1 MSDNNS
7 SRKVSL
13 KNKIVLALIPLLAWL
28 LIKFIGITQKLE
40 VRNLK
45 AVEDIFN
52 QKGNVIFAFW
62 HNRFM
67 LIPYLYRRLFGD
79 RESVT
84 LISQSRDGEYLVQG
98 LKYFRTDVVRG
109 SSSRG
114 GSEALKKLVNE
125 IREGKDCAITP
136 DGPRG
141 PRYVVQGGTAT
152 LAILSKTPIIP
163 VSYSSSRKKILNSWD
178 RTIITL
184 PFGKTVLI
192 FGDPIYPYID
202 GRKTDMEK
210 LRRRIEDEM
219 IKITEQSKQLV
230 EAAIK

>member
-1 MSDNNS
+1 MSDSNS
-7 SRKVSL
+7 TRKATL
-13 KNKIVLALIPLLAWL
+13 KDKILLAVIPAVAWL
-28 LIKFIGITQKLE
+28 TIKFIGMTQKLE

-45 AVEDIFN
+45 NVENIFN

-67 LIPYLYRRLFGD
+67 LIPYLYRRLFGNKD
-79 RESVT
+79 SVT
-84 LISQSRDGEYLVQG
+84 LISQSLDGEYLVQG
-98 LKYFRTDVVRG
+98 LKYFRTNVVRG

-114 GSEALKKLVNE
+114 GSDALKKLVKE
-125 IREGKDCAITP
+125 IRGGKDCAITP

-141 PRYVVQGGTAT
+141 PRYEVQSGTAS
-152 LAILSKTPIIP
+152 LAVLSKTPIIP

-178 RTIITL
+178 RTIVTL

-202 GRKTDMEK
+202 GKKTDMEE
-210 LRRRIEDEM
+210 LNRQ
-219 IKITEQSKQLV
+219 IKDGLMKISEQS
-230 EAAIK
+230 ETACGGSD

>member
-7 SRKVSL
+7 TRKVAL
-13 KNKIVLALIPLLAWL
+13 KDKILLAIVPALAWV
-28 LIKFIGITQKLE
+28 LIKFIGMTQKLE

-45 AVEDIFN
+45 TVENIFEE
-52 QKGNVIFAFW
+52 KGNVIFAFW

-67 LIPYLYRRLFGD
+67 MIPYLYRRLFGYK
-79 RESVT
+79 EIVT
-84 LISQSRDGEYLVQG
+84 LISQSLDGEYLVQA
-98 LKYFRTDVVRG
+98 LKYFRPYIVRG

-114 GSEALKKLVNE
+114 GSEALKKLVIE
-125 IREGKDCAITP
+125 IRDGKDCIITP

-141 PRYVVQGGTAT
+141 PRYEVQGGAAS

-163 VSYSSSRKKILNSWD
+163 VSYYSSRKKILNNWD

-202 GRKTDMEK
+202 GKKIDMEQLQRQIK
-210 LRRRIEDEM
+210 DEM
-219 IKITEQSKQLV
+219 MKITGQTKTSCGV
-230 EAAIK
+230 SD